1 MQLGLQTFLLL
12 SFSLLSLVLSW
23 SGRAYGGWS
32 WDAYASTLDP
42 TVIYAGLPVGDKP
55 RAVPSSFET
64 GSTFTHHRVGS
75 SHGQLLEVSSRNAW
89 LSRDTGLP
97 AAAGQAGQASTW
109 QRVCHVVADI
119 YTYVSY
125 STVDEYP
132 IETKDPSP
140 NPPDPR
146 VITNSQDAAAAGLA
160 STWQRVCHLVADI
173 YTYVSYSSS
182 PAEEYP
188 IEAKDTPN
196 QTVITNSQDAAAA
209 GRVPDHARGS
219 CMAVVV
225 SLAVGVMWF

>member
-32 WDAYASTLDP
+32 WNAYATTLDP

-64 GSTFTHHRVGS
+64 GSTLTHHRVGS

-89 LSRDTGLP
+89 LTRDTGLP
-97 AAAGQAGQASTW
+97 AAAGQAGLASTW
-109 QRVCHVVADI
+109 QRVCHLVVDI

-132 IETKDPSP
+132 IETKDPSL
-140 NPPDPR
+140 NPPDPT

-173 YTYVSYSSS
+173 YTYISYSTVD
-182 PAEEYP
+182 EYP
-188 IEAKDTPN
+188 TETKDTPN

>member
-32 WDAYASTLDP
+32 WNAYATTLDP

-64 GSTFTHHRVGS
+64 GSTLTHHRVGS

-89 LSRDTGLP
+89 LTRDTGLP
-97 AAAGQAGQASTW
+97 AAAGQ
-109 QRVCHVVADI
+109 
-119 YTYVSY
+119 
-125 STVDEYP
+125 
-132 IETKDPSP
+132 
-140 NPPDPR
+140 
-146 VITNSQDAAAAGLA
+146 AGLA

-173 YTYVSYSSS
+173 YTYISYSTVD
-182 PAEEYP
+182 EYP
-188 IEAKDTPN
+188 TETKDTPN